1 MDKVTGAKWW
11 KVDFHTHTPASTDYG
26 KGPDQL
32 TLRNRTPEE
41 WLLDYMRGE
50 VDCVFICDHNS
61 GEWITTLKERLEN
74 ESLKSN
80 PDYREIYLF
89 PAVEI
94 SVNGGVHILAL
105 FDAEKTSD
113 DITALLGAVDYKGNR
128 GDSDGVTTKSA
139 PEVVRVISEHGGIPV
154 PAHVDGSAG
163 IFNKIKGTSLEEL
176 LRCEEIIAAEKVDGN
191 FREPQLY
198 RDLKLTWSSII
209 GSDSH
214 HPEGDRKP
222 GSYYTWVKMSEPTLD
237 GIRMAFIDGEL
248 SLKRSDTSVENPNTF
263 GHYIIEKITVNNGQY
278 IGKQNPECFE
288 FSPWLSTIIGGR
300 GTGKSTVIEFLRTAL
315 RRDNEIP
322 MPLKNDLDK
331 YHIAAVGRNSGGLM
345 TEKTA
350 LEIVYRKDGGRYKI
364 AWDYAGKATPIK
376 ELLQD
381 GTEVDAEGVVTSR
394 FPVRIYS
401 QKQIFFSAGEPQ
413 SLLQI
418 IDDAPE
424 IQFSRWRDEWNQAES
439 RYLSIR
445 AKIREIQSG
454 LKEEDRIKGELEDVK
469 RKLGVFEDAGHA
481 EILKSYQSATRQE
494 RAVGSW
500 EESWSQ
506 NGDKLREFLKEI
518 DPMAL
523 PDNVFNAQSE
533 EDAGLLREV
542 EALNAAI
549 DQIKEKVCSIAGEFD
564 ALKNS
569 WAQKRNALHWQ
580 QSIRD
585 AKDKYQSLKLRL
597 QTEKVSDPAEYG
609 RLVQIRQT
617 LEEKIELFEQRR
629 GILQDLGLQEKE
641 TQELCKSL
649 RQDISKRRH
658 EFLKELL
665 ENNPYVKI
673 RLIPYGDTSTI
684 ESQFR
689 SRIDKTDETYAS
701 TIGSV
706 SEGPGL
712 LGKLKYD
719 ETRKLTDEEIF
730 TRFRNKIEKSLSDIK
745 DICLKLH
752 EGYPLN
758 IPDERFKTHLY
769 KLNPEKLDRLNLWFP
784 DDSLEVS
791 YSSDKGKTFRPVSQG
806 SPGQKTAALLA
817 FLLIYGDAPLILDQP
832 EDDLDSSLIYE
843 LVVTHIREMKKK
855 RQIITVTHNPN
866 IVVNGDAERVIALDI
881 VKGQTRQTGVGSL
894 QQSDIRKQIC
904 EIMEGGKDAFDL
916 RYRRIRGGGYVRQ

>member
-11 KVDFHTHTPASTDYG
+11 KVDFHTHSPASTDYG

-61 GEWITTLKERLEN
+61 GEWITPCKCVLES
-74 ESLKSN
+74 ESIKQH
-80 PDYREIYLF
+80 PDFRELYLF

-105 FDAEKTSD
+105 FDRDKSSD
-113 DITALLGAVDYKGNR
+113 DIIALLGAVDYKGNR
-128 GDSDGVTTKSA
+128 GDSDGVTTKSVT
-139 PEVVRVISEHGGIPV
+139 EVIKIISDHGGIPV

-163 IFNKIKGTSLEEL
+163 IFNKIKGPSLEEL
-176 LRCEEIIAAEKVDGN
+176 LRCEEIIAAEKVNAG

-198 RDLKLTWSSII
+198 RDLKLTWSSVL

-214 HPEGDRKP
+214 HPDGDRKP
-222 GSYYTWVKMSEPTLD
+222 GSCYTWVKMSEPSLD

-248 SLKRSDTSVENPNTF
+248 SLMRSDGTVEDPNAF
-263 GHYIIEKITVNNGQY
+263 GHYIIENMTVNNGQY
-278 IGKQNPECFE
+278 IGKPQAECFE
-288 FSPWLSTIIGGR
+288 FSPWLSTVIGGR
-300 GTGKSTVIEFLRTAL
+300 GTGKSTIIEFLRTAL
-315 RRDNEIP
+315 RRESEIP
-322 MPLKNDLDK
+322 SPLKVDLDK
-331 YHIAAVGRNSGGLM
+331 YHKAAAGRNDSGLM

-350 LEIVYRKDGGRYKI
+350 LEIIYRKDGSRYKI
-364 AWDYAGKATPIK
+364 AWDYAGKASPIK
-376 ELLQD
+376 ELLPD
-381 GTEVDAEGVVTSR
+381 GTESNAEGVVSSR

-413 SLLQI
+413 SLMQI

-424 IQFSRWRDEWNQAES
+424 IQYSLWQDEWNQAES

-454 LKEEDRIKGELEDVK
+454 LKEEDRVKGELEDVK
-469 RKLGVFEDAGHA
+469 RKLAVFEDAGHA
-481 EILKSYQSATRQE
+481 EILKSYQTATRQE
-494 RAVGSW
+494 RAIGTW
-500 EESWSQ
+500 EESWFQ
-506 NGDKLREFLKEI
+506 NGEKIREFIKDIDPVGSPENVFTTQKEEDADLLKEI
-518 DPMAL
+518 TAA
-523 PDNVFNAQSE
+523 NTEAS
-533 EDAGLLREV
+533 LL
-542 EALNAAI
+542 
-549 DQIKEKVCSIAGEFD
+549 KEKLIVIAGEYD
-564 ALKNS
+564 ALKNK
-569 WAQKRNALHWQ
+569 WTEKRKKLQWQ
-580 QSIRD
+580 QHSQD
-585 AKDKYQSLKLRL
+585 AKTKYLSLKERL
-597 QTEKVSDPAEYG
+597 QTEKVSDPSEYG

-617 LEEKIELFEQRR
+617 LEEKIGSFEQRR
-629 GILQDLGLQEKE
+629 NTLKDLELQEAE
-641 TQELCKSL
+641 VLDACKTL
-649 RQDISKRRH
+649 RREISRRRH
-658 EFLKELL
+658 EFLKQILAD
-665 ENNPYVKI
+665 NPYVKI
-673 RLIPYGDTSTI
+673 RLIPYGDTSNI

-689 SRIDKTDETYAS
+689 TRIDKTDDTYAT
-701 TIGSV
+701 TIGTV
-706 SEGPGL
+706 NEGKGL
-712 LGKLKYD
+712 LGKLKYA
-719 ETRKLTDEEIF
+719 ETRKLTDEELF
-730 TRFRNKIEKSLSDIK
+730 TTFRNAIENGLDTIK

-752 EGYPLN
+752 QGYPLS

-769 KLNPEKLDRLNLWFP
+769 KLNPEKIDRLNVWFP

-791 YSSDKGKTFRPVSQG
+791 YSSDKGTTFRPVSQG

-855 RQIITVTHNPN
+855 RQIIIVTHNPN
-866 IVVNGDAERVIALDI
+866 IVVNGDAEWVIALDV
-881 VKGQTRQTGVGSL
+881 VKGQTRQVGTGSL
-894 QQSDIRKQIC
+894 QQSDIRKRIC